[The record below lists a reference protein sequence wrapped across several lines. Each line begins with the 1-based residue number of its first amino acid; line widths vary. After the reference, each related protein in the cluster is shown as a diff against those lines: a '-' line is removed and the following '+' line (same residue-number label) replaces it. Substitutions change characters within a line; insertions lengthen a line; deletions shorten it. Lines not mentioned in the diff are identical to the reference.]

1 MSSADADIACKVA
14 MQEFVLQ
21 EMAREECFAQAAEQ
35 AGSQPEQDVIASLL
49 MRAKRYDGTIVD
61 HGEIA
66 EKLGDSL
73 IDYRAALEKEA
84 RELVAAPPPDKN
96 KKSK

>member
-1 MSSADADIACKVA
+1 MTSAEAGLACKSA
-14 MQEFVLQ
+14 MLELVKQET
-21 EMAREECFAQAAEQ
+21 EREECFAQAAAQ

-49 MRAKRYDGTIVD
+49 MRAKREAGTIVD

-66 EKLGDSL
+66 ENLNL
-73 IDYRAALEKEA
+73 AILTYRAALEKEA
-84 RELVAAPPPDKN
+84 RELVTAPPPDKN